1 MLKQDSELPFT
12 TKEFLEL
19 CSSQLSPK
27 DFSSV
32 EQVKITGNGEPLHPV
47 IIQWNTFKSSL
58 TDDMASVRAERIG
71 RDQDR
76 YAVQFREVP
85 ATLDMVKRAAGASDP
100 LEASRLL
107 LAAEWNYAEEL
118 GVGHTFDVVKI
129 MIYFLKLQLLERKSY
144 WSRELGMDVYNH
156 VFSNIQVTG

>member
-1 MLKQDSELPFT
+1 MLKQDTELPFT
-12 TKEFLEL
+12 TEEFLQM
-19 CSSQLSPK
+19 CSSQLSEK
-27 DFSSV
+27 DLQCV
-32 EQVKITGNGEPLHPV
+32 EQAKIAGNGEQLHP
-47 IIQWNTFKSSL
+47 IITQWNTFKSSL
-58 TDDMASVRAERIG
+58 TDDIASVRAERIG
-71 RDQDR
+71 RDQDM

-85 ATLDMVKRAAGASDP
+85 ATLDIAKRVAGASDP

-107 LAAEWNYAEEL
+107 LAAEWSYADDL
-118 GVGHTFDVVKI
+118 GVGHAFDVDMI